1 MGWVGC
7 GGGAEVGKDL
17 GVGTRTGKDGLCYE
31 RQEGK
36 TWTVISHSWP
46 SWQFKPVHSLV
57 GGLFSAFQYA
67 LKIHCWML
75 SSIPGHCSLDTRETH
90 SPNSDNQNVSTMPN
104 IGGIKF
110 TPRWG
115 SFSSVLFS
123 LVAQLCTTLCDPRD
137 YSTPGLPVHH
147 QLPELTQTHVH
158 WVSDAI
164 QPSYPLSSL
173 LLLPSIFPSIR
184 VFSNE
189 STLHIRW
196 PKYQSFNFRISPSNE
211 YPGLISFRMDWLDLL
226 AVQESQESSPTP
238 QFKSI
243 NSLALSFLH
252 IPTLTSI
259 HDYWKNHSFL

>member
-164 QPSYPLSSL
+164 QPSYPLSS
-173 LLLPSIFPSIR
+173 PSPSAFNLSQHQGLFKW
-184 VFSNE
+184 VNSSHQVAKVSEFQ
-189 STLHIRW
+189 LQD
-196 PKYQSFNFRISPSNE
+196 QSFQWIFRT
-211 YPGLISFRMDWLDLL
+211 D
-226 AVQESQESSPTP
+226 
-238 QFKSI
+238 
-243 NSLALSFLH
+243 FL
-252 IPTLTSI
+252 
-259 HDYWKNHSFL
+259 